1 MSAAALLGAILI
13 GLSLGLTGAGGSILT
28 LPLLVYL
35 AGVPPQEAVPLSL
48 LVVGSAA
55 LAGAWQ
61 RARAGEIHAPAV
73 IWFSISGMIG
83 AAVGARF
90 THLIRPE
97 ILMISFAILMLAVAV
112 RMLVQSKDSVEPEA
126 DCRPLRC
133 FAAGGWVGV
142 LTGFLGVGGGF
153 LLMPALQKFARLP
166 VRVATGTSL
175 AIIAVNSAAG
185 FFSHAGKTPIRWE
198 IAALFS
204 SIAVLAVLTGGR
216 FAKRI
221 SPLRLRQSL
230 AVLTLGIG
238 LAILVKSLMTNA
250 F

>member
-1 MSAAALLGAILI
+1 MNAAALLGAVLI

-35 AGVPPQEAVPLSL
+35 AGIPPQEAVALSL

-61 RARAGEIHAPAV
+61 RARLGEIHAPAV

-90 THLIRPE
+90 THGIQAE
-97 ILMISFAILMLAVAV
+97 FLMLSFAGLMLVVAA
-112 RMLVQSKDSVEPEA
+112 RMLLQGSGNVEPEA

-133 FAAGGWVGV
+133 FTAGAMVGL

-153 LLMPALQKFARLP
+153 LLMPALQKFAKLP

-175 AIIAVNSAAG
+175 AIIAVNSTAG
-185 FFSHAGKTPIRWE
+185 FFSHAGKTSIHWE
-198 IAALFS
+198 IAGLFS
-204 SIAVLAVLTGGR
+204 SIAVLGVLLGGR

-221 SPLRLRQSL
+221 SPRHLRLSL

-238 LAILVKSLMTNA
+238 LAILVTTLHDLA
-250 F
+250 R